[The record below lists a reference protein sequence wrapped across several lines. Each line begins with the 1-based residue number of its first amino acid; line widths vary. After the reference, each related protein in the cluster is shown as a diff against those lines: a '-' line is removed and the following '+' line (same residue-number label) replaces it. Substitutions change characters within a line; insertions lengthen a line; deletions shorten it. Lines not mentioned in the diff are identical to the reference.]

1 MDKANGKHPG
11 GFDPE
16 ELRARL
22 AELASEMEELY
33 RTEPE
38 DEGEDHEEWED
49 ALDDLRD
56 EQDEL
61 LALLG
66 E

>member
-1 MDKANGKHPG
+1 MDKAYRKYLDSLTG
-11 GFDPE
+11 E

-22 AELASEMEELY
+22 AELEAEMEELY
-33 RTEPE
+33 RLEPE
-38 DEGEDHEEWED
+38 DEDEDHEEWED

-61 LALLG
+61 LARLK
-66 E
+66 

>member
-1 MDKANGKHPG
+1 MDKAYRKYL
-11 GFDPE
+11 DSLTKE

-22 AELASEMEELY
+22 AELDSEMEELC
-33 RTEPE
+33 RVEPE
-38 DEGEDHEEWED
+38 SEDEDHEEWED

-61 LALLG
+61 LARLK
-66 E
+66 